1 MTSILEVEQ
10 LDTLSSNASSTL
22 TIGGT
27 NTTTIAFGPNVTT
40 TPSSL
45 ANTPAFYATQESQQT
60 ISTGSVTVISFDT
73 EVLDTNSCYSTST
86 YRFTPNASGFYY
98 VFMHSAFDTND
109 DFDGVEMQMY
119 KNNSTQIAGGITRNE
134 SANNISISA
143 IVQLNGSSDYV
154 DARAYQNSG
163 SDKVLRRTGGQTVF
177 GGYRIIGA

>member
-1 MTSILEVEQ
+1 MGTVFVDNLEPQ
-10 LDTLSSNASSTL
+10 SGTTL
-22 TIGGT
+22 TLGASGDTVSLGSGGT
-27 NTTTIAFGPNVTT
+27 VY
-40 TPSSL
+40 
-45 ANTPAFYATQESQQT
+45 NTPAFYATQESEQT
-60 ISTGSVTVISFDT
+60 ISSGSVTVISFDT